1 MRYSLIACL
10 PILFLLAACF
20 GSQNPAPVSRYGHTP
35 GEGSAG
41 VHVVQLG
48 DTLYTISNS
57 YQLAMQDIVYINRL
71 QAPFHVRAGQR
82 LRLPPP
88 QTYRVRSGDTLYN
101 VSRLFNTD
109 MAAVARQNNLRAPY
123 RLSEGQVLRLPSRSI
138 AQAQQAQQAQQVQ
151 QASQG
156 TMEMRPQQ
164 KPERSVSTAQQNV
177 RSPASVQP
185 PQRVAATP
193 PPRSSSR
200 FLQPVS
206 GRLLSGFGAKPD
218 GLHNDG
224 INIGA
229 PRGTPVKAAEN
240 GVVVYVG
247 NELRGTGNLILI
259 RHDSGYITAY
269 AHLDAFKVARGQ
281 TVQRGD
287 VIGAV
292 GSTGSVSAPQLHFEI
307 RRGTQAIDP
316 KSYIDI

>member
-1 MRYSLIACL
+1 MRYSLIAYL
-10 PILFLLAACF
+10 PILLLLAACF

-41 VHVVQLG
+41 VHVVQPG

-57 YQLAMQDIVYINRL
+57 YQLAMQDIVFINRL

-109 MAAVARQNNLRAPY
+109 MSAVARQNNLRAPY

-138 AQAQQAQQAQQVQ
+138 AQAQQVQ

-156 TMEMRPQQ
+156 MAMRPPQ
-164 KPERSVSTAQQNV
+164 KPERSMSTAQQNI
-177 RSPASVQP
+177 RPPASVQP

-259 RHDSGYITAY
+259 RHDGGYITAY

-292 GSTGSVSAPQLHFEI
+292 GSTGSVSTPQLHFEI